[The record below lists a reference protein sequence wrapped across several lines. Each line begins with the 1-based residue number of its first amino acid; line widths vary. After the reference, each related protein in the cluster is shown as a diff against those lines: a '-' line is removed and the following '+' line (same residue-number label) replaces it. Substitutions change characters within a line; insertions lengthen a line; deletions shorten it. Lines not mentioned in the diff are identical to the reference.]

1 MSPVHVRFYRYKLP
15 LVRPLV
21 LKDKAITQREG
32 CIVAVETDAGVTG
45 YGDIAPLYGFSRERL
60 EDAVGA
66 VREQINVL
74 KRRAQPDSFRAFDG
88 LRYRDKVPPS
98 ARFGLESALLDLA
111 AKLRKQQPCEVLS
124 ADPQSRPRICALL
137 NGHREE
143 TVAQALDSASRGFAA
158 VKLKVGR
165 APYLEDIATVRAVRE
180 VLPESVAIRIDAN
193 RAWPLETAVQVAGAV
208 ADCGVAYIEEP
219 VNRVEDLRE
228 FARKSPVPLAV
239 DETLQE
245 AGWHRF
251 LEWQPSLRRGSA
263 EAGAEGPHLA
273 AALAARVWVIKPTLT
288 GIPIGY
294 LARVLRDPEFDAKIV
309 LSSSFESRIGWVA
322 LANVAACSESRGL
335 PAGLD
340 TASWFRSDLLHAPLP
355 IVNGLVDLAAANA
368 NAALFDPTG
377 WEEFV
382 PDD

>member
-1 MSPVHVRFYRYKLP
+1 MSSLHVRFYRYRLP

-21 LKDKAITQREG
+21 LKDKAITEREG

-60 EDAVGA
+60 KDAVGA

-74 KRRAQPDSFRAFDG
+74 KRRAQPESFRTFDG
-88 LRYRDKVPPS
+88 LRYRDKIPPS

-124 ADPQSRPRICALL
+124 ADPQSRPRISALL

-143 TVAQALDSASRGFAA
+143 LVAHALDCATRGFAA
-158 VKLKVGR
+158 VKFKVGR

-180 VLPESVAIRIDAN
+180 VLPESVAIRLDAN
-193 RAWPLETAVQVAGAV
+193 RAWSLETALQVAGDV

-219 VNRVEDLRE
+219 VHRVEELPE
-228 FARKSPVPLAV
+228 FARRSPVPLAV

-251 LEWQPSLRRGSA
+251 LEWRPSLRLGSA
-263 EAGAEGPHLA
+263 ETGAGGPHLDA
-273 AALAARVWVIKPTLT
+273 TLAARVWVLKPTLT
-288 GIPIGY
+288 GFPIGY
-294 LARVLRDPEFDAKIV
+294 LARILRDREFDAEIV
-309 LSSSFESRIGWVA
+309 LSSSFESGLGLVA

-340 TASWFRSDLLHAPLP
+340 TASWFGSDLLNAPLP
-355 IVNGLVDLAAANA
+355 IANGLIDLAAANA
-368 NAALFDPTG
+368 HAARFDATG
-377 WEEFV
+377 WEEFES
-382 PDD
+382 DD